1 MIESRTKAR
10 LDSSGLTLSSSFL
23 QTINGEDVQ
32 YRALLDA
39 APDAIVLVNQSN
51 TIVLVNAQAERLFGY
66 GLNELIGKQTEILFS
81 ERCRSQHSDQQSRL
95 IAAPVRQPL
104 AANLELFGLRK
115 DGSEFLAEIRLSPL
129 ETEGGIY
136 VSNAIRDISN
146 RRRTEEDLRR
156 FVSIVTC
163 SDDAIIGK
171 TLDGTITSWNA
182 GAERMYGYS
191 AAEIIGKPV
200 SMLVPIN
207 RPDELPD
214 ILECLKRNEIVHHF
228 ETVRVRK
235 DGKEIQVELSVS
247 PIRDA
252 MERIVGASTIGRD
265 ISERKQSEKELYRL
279 AALVESSHDAIIG
292 KTLDGIITNWNIGA
306 QRIYGYSA
314 SEIVGKSI
322 STIFPPDQ
330 YAEITE
336 MIEKINHGERVE
348 KADTIRLRQDGK
360 KVHIALTLSPIK
372 DSDGRVI
379 GVSTVARDITESRL
393 LEEMLGQAQKMEA
406 VGQLAGGVAHDFNN
420 LLGVI
425 LGYSGILL
433 EGLSL
438 NDPWRK
444 AIEEIQKAGERAALL
459 TRQLLAFSRKQV
471 LQPKVLDLNAV
482 VGGMENLL
490 NRLIGENIEL
500 RVVLNPA
507 IGRVK
512 ADFGQLEQIIMNLAV
527 NSRDAMPAGGMLTIE
542 TSNVE
547 LDEQYAAQHAST
559 QSGPHVML
567 AVTDTGCGMDESTKS
582 HIFEPFFTTKGIG
595 KGTGLGLATVYGI
608 VKQSGGSVWV
618 YSEPGIGTTFKIY
631 LPLVDQVPENEPLMN
646 TIEKV
651 DRGLQT
657 ILIVED
663 DAALLQVLIRS
674 LEEVGFV
681 TLAAQSP
688 AEAMQIFE
696 NHPGTI
702 HLMVTDVIMPGM
714 SGNQLASH
722 LSAIRPEMKVLH
734 ISGYT
739 DGTIVHHGVLHPGL
753 AFLQKPFSPR
763 ALARKVSGVLAAPLP
778 FVANAIRKK

>member
-1 MIESRTKAR
+1 MSESRTKVP
-10 LDSSGLTLSSSFL
+10 LDPSALTLSSSGL
-23 QTINGEDVQ
+23 QTMNGEDV
-32 YRALLDA
+32 RDRVLLDA

-66 GLNELIGKQTEILFS
+66 SLNELIGKQTEILFS
-81 ERCRSQHSDQQSRL
+81 EPCRSQHRDQHSRF
-95 IAAPVRQPL
+95 IAAPLRQPL

-129 ETEGGIY
+129 ESERRIF

-156 FVSIVTC
+156 FASIVAC

-182 GAERMYGYS
+182 GAERIYGYS
-191 AAEIIGKPV
+191 EAEIIGKPV
-200 SMLVPIN
+200 SILVPID
-207 RPDELPD
+207 RPDEIPN
-214 ILECLKRNEIVHHF
+214 ILECLKRNEIVNHF

-235 DGKEIQVELSVS
+235 DGKEIQVELTVS

-265 ISERKQSEKELYRL
+265 ISERKQNEKELHRL
-279 AALVESSHDAIIG
+279 AALVESSNDAIIG

-306 QRIYGYSA
+306 QQIYGYSA

-322 STIFPPDQ
+322 STIFPPDL
-330 YAEITE
+330 YHEITE
-336 MIEKINHGERVE
+336 MMEKIRLGERVA

-360 KVHIALTLSPIK
+360 KIHVALTLSPIK

-379 GVSTVARDITESRL
+379 GVSTVARDITENRL
-393 LEEMLGQAQKMEA
+393 LEEKLRQAQKMEA

-425 LGYSGILL
+425 LGYSGLLL

-438 NDPWRK
+438 NDPSRK

-482 VGGMENLL
+482 VSGMENLL
-490 NRLIGENIEL
+490 NRLLGETIEL

-507 IGRVK
+507 IGRIK

-527 NSRDAMPAGGMLTIE
+527 NSRDAMPAGGILTIE

-547 LDEQYAAQHAST
+547 LDDGYAAQHVAT
-559 QSGPHVML
+559 QPGPHVML
-567 AVTDTGCGMDESTKS
+567 AVTDNGCGMDASTKA

-618 YSEPGIGTTFKIY
+618 YTEPGIGTTFKIY
-631 LPLVDQVPENEPLMN
+631 LPRVDQVPENEPLMD
-646 TIEKV
+646 TTDRI

-663 DAALLQVLIRS
+663 DAALLQVIRQS
-674 LEEVGFV
+674 LEEVGYV
-681 TLAAQSP
+681 TLAARGP
-688 AEAMQIFE
+688 AEAIYIFE
-696 NHPGTI
+696 NHSGTI
-702 HLMVTDVIMPGM
+702 NLMVTDVIMPGM
-714 SGNQLASH
+714 SGDHLASH
-722 LSAIRPEMKVLH
+722 LSALRPEMKVLY

-739 DGTIVHHGVLHPGL
+739 DGTIVHHGVLDPGL

-763 ALARKVSGVLAAPLP
+763 ALARKVSDVLAAALP
-778 FVANAIRKK
+778 FVANTIRKK

>member
-1 MIESRTKAR
+1 MEPQ
-10 LDSSGLTLSSSFL
+10 LDSSGFTLSSSCL
-23 QTINGEDVQ
+23 KTINGEDV
-32 YRALLDA
+32 RRRTLLDA
-39 APDAIVLVNQSN
+39 APDAIVLVNQSS
-51 TIVLVNAQAERLFGY
+51 TIVLVNSHAERLFGY
-66 GLNELIGKQTEILFS
+66 SQEESIGKQIEILFS
-81 ERCRSQHSDQQSRL
+81 ERCRSQHADQHSRF
-95 IAAPVRQPL
+95 IAVPVLHPL
-104 AANLELFGLRK
+104 AENLELFGLRK

-129 ETEGGIY
+129 ETDGEIF

-156 FVSIVTC
+156 FASIVAC

-171 TLDGTITSWNA
+171 TLEGTITSWNA
-182 GAERMYGYS
+182 GAERIYGYL
-191 AAEIIGKPV
+191 AAEVIGKPV

-207 RPDELPD
+207 RTDEIPN
-214 ILECLKRNEIVHHF
+214 ILECLKRNEIVDHF

-235 DGKEIQVELSVS
+235 DGKELQVELTVS

-265 ISERKQSEKELYRL
+265 ISERKQRERELYRL
-279 AALVESSHDAIIG
+279 AALVESSNDAIIG
-292 KTLDGIITNWNIGA
+292 KSVDGIITDWNVGA

-322 STIFPPDQ
+322 STIFPPDH

-336 MIEKINHGERVE
+336 MMEKIRLGERVA

-360 KVHIALTLSPIK
+360 KIHVALTLSPIK

-379 GVSTVARDITESRL
+379 GVSAVARDITESRL
-393 LEEMLGQAQKMEA
+393 LEEMLRQAQKMDA
-406 VGQLAGGVAHDFNN
+406 VGHLAGGIAHDFNN

-433 EGLSL
+433 EAVSL

-444 AIEEIQKAGERAALL
+444 AIEEIQKAGDRAALL

-471 LQPKVLDLNAV
+471 LQPKVLDLNGV
-482 VGGMENLL
+482 VVGMENLL

-507 IGRVK
+507 IGRIK

-547 LDEQYAAQHAST
+547 LDERYAAQHAST

-567 AVTDTGCGMDESTKS
+567 AVTDNGCGMDESTKS

-618 YSEPGIGTTFKIY
+618 YTEPGVGTTFKIY
-631 LPLVDQVPENEPLMN
+631 LPRVDHVPENEHLMD

-657 ILIVED
+657 ILVVED
-663 DAALLQVLIRS
+663 DAALLQVICRS
-674 LEEVGFV
+674 LEEVGYV
-681 TLAAQSP
+681 TLAAQRP
-688 AEAMQIFE
+688 AEAIHIFE
-696 NHPGTI
+696 NHLGTI

-714 SGNQLASH
+714 SGDQLASH
-722 LSAIRPEMKVLH
+722 LSAIRPEMKVLY

-739 DGTIVHHGVLHPGL
+739 DGTIVHHGVLDPGL

-763 ALARKVSGVLAAPLP
+763 ALARKVSDVLSAALP
-778 FVANAIRKK
+778 FMANTIRKK